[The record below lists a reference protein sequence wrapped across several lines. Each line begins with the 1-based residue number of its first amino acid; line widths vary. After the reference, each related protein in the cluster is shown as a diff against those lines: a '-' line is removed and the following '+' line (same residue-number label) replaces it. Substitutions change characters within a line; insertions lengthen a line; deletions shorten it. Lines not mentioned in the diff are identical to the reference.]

1 MKETKQHVIIKRTN
15 NEQRKIKGFDIHSTS
30 AIGEYN
36 DTLDSNLL
44 DKADDLLEYALKEL
58 EE

>member
-1 MKETKQHVIIKRTN
+1 MSKEKVKDLIFTAQC
-15 NEQRKIKGFDIHSTS
+15 

-44 DKADDLLEYALKEL
+44 DKADDLPEQALKEL
-58 EE
+58 ED

>member
-1 MKETKQHVIIKRTN
+1 MSKEKLKDLIFTAQC
-15 NEQRKIKGFDIHSTS
+15 

-44 DKADDLLEYALKEL
+44 DKAEDLICQALKVL
-58 EE
+58 ED

>member
-1 MKETKQHVIIKRTN
+1 MNKEKLKDLI
-15 NEQRKIKGFDIHSTS
+15 STAQC

-44 DKADDLLEYALKEL
+44 DKADDLLCQTLKEL
-58 EE
+58 EDQYDTKADMEG

>member
-1 MKETKQHVIIKRTN
+1 MSKVKLKDLIFAAQC
-15 NEQRKIKGFDIHSTS
+15 

-44 DKADDLLEYALKEL
+44 DKADDLLEHALKEL
-58 EE
+58 EDE

>member
-1 MKETKQHVIIKRTN
+1 MSKEKLKDLIFTAQC
-15 NEQRKIKGFDIHSTS
+15 

-44 DKADDLLEYALKEL
+44 DKADDLLEHALKEL
-58 EE
+58 EDD

>member
-1 MKETKQHVIIKRTN
+1 MSKERLKDLIFTAQC
-15 NEQRKIKGFDIHSTS
+15 

-58 EE
+58 EECVCKIWIKFISC

>member
-1 MKETKQHVIIKRTN
+1 MNKERLKDLIFTAQC
-15 NEQRKIKGFDIHSTS
+15 

-44 DKADDLLEYALKEL
+44 DEADYLLEQALKEL
-58 EE
+58 ED

>member
-1 MKETKQHVIIKRTN
+1 MSKERLKDLIFTAQC
-15 NEQRKIKGFDIHSTS
+15 

-44 DKADDLLEYALKEL
+44 DKADVCFSGIKALADNSKT
-58 EE
+58 

>member
-1 MKETKQHVIIKRTN
+1 MSKEKVKDLIFTAQC
-15 NEQRKIKGFDIHSTS
+15 

-44 DKADDLLEYALKEL
+44 DKADDLLEQALKQL
-58 EE
+58 EDE

>member
-1 MKETKQHVIIKRTN
+1 MSKERLKDFIFT
-15 NEQRKIKGFDIHSTS
+15 EQC

-44 DKADDLLEYALKEL
+44 DKADDLLEQALKEL
-58 EE
+58 KDV